1 MSVNLVE
8 IRKEG
13 GQAAMTYHKC
23 SVPMSWHIDYVLV
36 DANLAPWTKP
46 LKVEDGIDS
55 SLGPLADTY

>member
-13 GQAAMTYHKC
+13 GQAVMTYHKG
-23 SVPMSWHIDYVLV
+23 SVPMSWLDCVLV